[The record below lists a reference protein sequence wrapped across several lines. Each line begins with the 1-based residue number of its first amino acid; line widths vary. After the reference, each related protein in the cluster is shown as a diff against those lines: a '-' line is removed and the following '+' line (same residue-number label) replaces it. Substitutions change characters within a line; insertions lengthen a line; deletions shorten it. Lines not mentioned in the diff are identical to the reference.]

1 MAIDKNISTYK
12 KVKNKDRNSPYKRT
26 RNKIT
31 TETNEDDRIL
41 QKVLRSFFELGQLIG
56 LDLNLEEMIIQIAKK
71 ATEVMEA
78 ERYNLFL
85 HDRKTNDLWTIV
97 AAGMEGKKIRIPA
110 GEGVSGYCFR
120 TGETVNIEDA
130 YKDPRFF
137 KQGDIETN
145 YRTKTLL
152 SMPCYSR
159 SGKILGV
166 IQLTN
171 KKNGLF
177 TKEDETFLKMFNN
190 HAAVFIEMA
199 QLQKDRFNALEK
211 SREELEQLGRAK
223 DKALSH
229 LSHELRT
236 PLSVM
241 QGTIRIIKRKLE
253 ADNSAPGFNDSF
265 EIIEKN
271 LKRISVIQQETDKII
286 RTYQDVDKGLL
297 SSELDR
303 QWRQLQDVSEIPIEI
318 KLHWDMVKKWLT
330 ANIHGSQI
338 SEQLVLVIPFVE
350 KILTKIKRFC
360 LHRDIDFRTEYQED
374 LSIPIIPGVQESVLE
389 GVLKNAIE
397 NTPDGGLIRISSE
410 KDEDRILLKI
420 QDYGVGITPDNQ
432 AHIFEGFFYTQDT
445 DLYSS
450 KKPYEFGAGGKGLD
464 LMLARIYGQRYGF
477 QITFESRR
485 CIYLPTDKDIC
496 PGKIT
501 LCRFCKSNE
510 DCLASGGSTF
520 SISFPAGKINI
531 KDIKK
536 KID

>member
-1 MAIDKNISTYK
+1 MAIDKKISTLK
-12 KVKNKDRNSPYKRT
+12 KPKKKDRNSPYKRT
-26 RNKIT
+26 INKIT
-31 TETNEDDRIL
+31 KETAEEDRIL
-41 QKVLRSFFELGQLIG
+41 QKVFRSFFELGQLIG
-56 LDLNLEEMIIQIAKK
+56 LDLNLEEMTIQIAKK

-78 ERYNLFL
+78 ERFNLFL
-85 HDRKTNDLWTIV
+85 HDRKTDDLWTIV

-120 TGETVNIEDA
+120 TGETVNLADA
-130 YKDPRFF
+130 YTDPRFF

-199 QLQKDRFNALEK
+199 QLQRERFNALEK

-236 PLSVM
+236 PLSVI

-253 ADNSAPGFNDSF
+253 ADNYSSKYNNSF
-265 EIIEKN
+265 EIMEKN
-271 LKRISVIQQETDKII
+271 LNRISVIQQETDKII
-286 RTYQDVDKGLL
+286 RTYQEVDKGLL

-303 QWRQLQDVSEIPIEI
+303 QWRQLQDVSEVPIEI

-330 ANIHGSQI
+330 ANIHGSKI
-338 SEQLVLVIPFVE
+338 SEQLVLVSPFME
-350 KILTKIKRFC
+350 KILEKTKRYS
-360 LHRDIDFRTEYQED
+360 LHRDIIFQTEYQKD
-374 LSIPIIPGVQESVLE
+374 LSMPIIPGVQESVLE

-397 NTPDGGLIRISSE
+397 NSPDGGLIRITAA
-410 KDEDRILLKI
+410 KDEDNILVKI
-420 QDYGVGITPDNQ
+420 QDYGIGITQDNQ
-432 AHIFEGFFYTQDT
+432 NHIFEGFFYTQDT

-450 KKPYEFGAGGKGLD
+450 KKPYDFGAGGKGLD

-477 QITFESRR
+477 QLSFESTR
-485 CIYLPTDKDIC
+485 CIYIPTDKDIC

-501 LCRFCKSNE
+501 LCKFCRSNK

-520 SISFPAGKINI
+520 SISFPVN
-531 KDIKK
+531 KK
-536 KID
+536 VL